1 MPKDNRTITNDI
13 VFSIVMEENEDIAKQ
28 LVAKIVNRDLS
39 ELEDLTVEQQ
49 KTRQVMLQ
57 SKGIRFDIY
66 MSGNRKVI
74 DTEMQTS
81 KQQNLVSRSRYYV
94 SVNDCKC
101 LGRGMDYSDLP
112 ETVIIFICTF
122 DPFGMKYAKYI
133 THEGLYIDDEHKK
146 EVSEETDYDS
156 KITKIFLNASKD
168 VEYWNVSEDL
178 KNVLQ
183 YISTQKPT
191 DAFTNK
197 LQEAV
202 VDVCSRKE
210 DEIMDLERYV
220 AEKEFLAVKA
230 RVKGIIKELLDIDMP
245 VEKIA
250 KVTKLSVEKTND
262 LIEEIKKEQHS

>member
-1 MPKDNRTITNDI
+1 MPKNNRTITNDI

-66 MSGNRKVI
+66 MSGDRKVI
-74 DTEMQTS
+74 DTEMQNS
-81 KQQNLVSRSRYYV
+81 DEQNLVFRSRYYV

-101 LGRGMDYSDLP
+101 LGKGMNYSKLP

-133 THEGLYIDDEHKK
+133 THEGLYADDRYEK
-146 EVSEETDYDS
+146 EVSKETKYDS

-168 VEYWNVSEDL
+168 IEHWNVSEGL
-178 KNVLQ
+178 KNVLE

-191 DAFTNK
+191 DEFTTEMQN
-197 LQEAV
+197 AV
-202 VDVCSRKE
+202 VDVCNRKE
-210 DEIMDLERYV
+210 EEIMDLERYV
-220 AEKEFLAVKA
+220 AEQRFLSSKETTAKIIRALAK
-230 RVKGIIKELLDIDMP
+230 K
-245 VEKIA
+245 KIPIEDLA
-250 KVTKLSVEKTND
+250 DATDLSVEEINELLEKTK
-262 LIEEIKKEQHS
+262 EEHS